1 MSRAPKKHVS
11 EAGFTLIEVLVS
23 LVIFSV
29 AILGLT
35 QAGSQSLSTLNQL
48 EERSYASIVADN
60 QIALT
65 RLQLN
70 ELSSRTQTGEA
81 QAGGRNYE
89 YRVSRVDTSIPNF
102 FELIVTVSSQNT
114 EQILIERRAFVTGE
128 AS

>member
-1 MSRAPKKHVS
+1 MSQALKHGGS

-48 EERSYASIVADN
+48 EERSYASIIADN
-60 QIALT
+60 QLALT
-65 RLQLN
+65 RLRLN

-81 QAGGRNYE
+81 QAGGRDFE
-89 YRVSRVDTSIPNF
+89 YRISRVDTPVPNF
-102 FELIVTVSSQNT
+102 FELVVTVSSGRT
-114 EQILIERRAFVTGE
+114 EQVLIERRAFVTVE
-128 AS
+128 PS

>member
-1 MSRAPKKHVS
+1 MSRAPKKHGS

-60 QIALT
+60 QLALT
-65 RLQLN
+65 RLRLN
-70 ELSSRTQTGEA
+70 ELSSRTQTGET

-89 YRVSRVDTSIPNF
+89 YRISRVDTSVPNF

>member
-1 MSRAPKKHVS
+1 MSRAPKKHGS

-60 QIALT
+60 QLALT
-65 RLQLN
+65 RLRLN

-81 QAGGRNYE
+81 QSGGRGYE
-89 YRVSRVDTSIPNF
+89 YRISRVDTSVPNF

-114 EQILIERRAFVTGE
+114 EQILIERRAFVTEE

>member
-1 MSRAPKKHVS
+1 MNRTPKHCGS

-48 EERSYASIVADN
+48 EERSYASIIADN
-60 QIALT
+60 QLALT
-65 RLQLN
+65 RLRLN

-89 YRVSRVDTSIPNF
+89 YRISRVDTSVPNF